1 MRKLTLSLAVLTAI
15 LPFSVYPLGLGE
27 IELDSALN
35 QDLDAR
41 IRIISASAEDADS
54 LIVKL
59 AGREAFSRVGLD
71 RPFGLQQLKFKV
83 INKNGQ
89 LFIQVF
95 TKSPVQEPYLSFL
108 VEIDWPK
115 GHLLR
120 EYTLLLDP
128 PVYNSGAS
136 SSGSS
141 RPFDEP
147 ADSQAQYQS
156 ASEQDA
162 FQSGAQTGAI
172 PPSTGYNANTQYQP
186 APQANASAVNQ
197 YRVQKNDTLWRIAER
212 MRPDSGVSIEQ
223 MMLALLRQNPEA
235 FIRDNINGVKR
246 GYILRAPSRD
256 EITRVDRQRAVSL
269 AREHTALWREYSRG
283 VTSGSP
289 ASSMAADAPGG
300 TATDQ
305 PRAVDGH
312 LSIVGAGESSDEFAG
327 SNQDANA
334 ELELLRQ
341 DLAMAREE
349 LESAK
354 LEKQNLRTRLAE
366 LEQQVQSAIQMD
378 DAGLAQLQNDMQGSQ
393 QPEEEI
399 TSQKLAEDVMTEEEI
414 VPEDGLLGEEIS
426 EEVAPEEIEEMSG
439 EEALADEELPEGVS
453 EEKLSGEEL
462 QEEDVFVDETD
473 KDVIDV
479 DEPAGLES
487 TPVES
492 VVDTEAP
499 AFAQKKP
506 EGFLENLMNDPK
518 LQGIIG
524 GSLAFV
530 FLLVALLLKRMR
542 GGKSDENEW
551 SADADSEEEFNLGVI
566 EDTGD
571 DPTRIK
577 PVQDMETTA
586 EMMVDT
592 MKGIGPEST
601 GPLGL
606 EDTHV
611 DESDDDDT
619 VFGIEGERES
629 AEDEEEMDDVLS
641 EAGVYISYG
650 IFHQVEEL
658 LLGALE
664 KDPGRDDYRLKLLE
678 AYYASKNAPAFEQL
692 AQEVHERKGDDKS
705 YWDRVVAMGMEVCPE
720 SSLFSGAGTVLSDFD
735 AEALLPETH
744 VPADLDLEAETEPAG
759 EGSVVDELDLEGDLE
774 NITESIASGTAVE
787 ADTDAGT
794 AIEEE
799 LEFDLGELD
808 EDLGSSG
815 EELLETDASDIDID
829 DDFSLDFD
837 ASDLGF
843 EEPEEGGVTE
853 IDVGLGG
860 MDDALSED
868 TSLDEVS
875 EELDLTADLDLD
887 DLDLGSAELDSTGV
901 DVSDLDVSVDNE
913 IPAAEPV
920 ANIDVG
926 SVAIDDDFD
935 ISELSEDIDE
945 ISTKLDLARAYIDM
959 GDSEGARSILEEVKA
974 EGTGEQQKEAD
985 ALLQKAS

>member
-15 LPFSVYPLGLGE
+15 LPFGVYPLGLGE

-35 QDLDAR
+35 QDLDAK
-41 IRIISASAEDADS
+41 IEVISASVEDADS

-71 RPFGLQQLKFKV
+71 RPFVLQQLKFKV
-83 INKNGQ
+83 INKNGR
-89 LFIQVF
+89 LFIQVS

-108 VEIDWPK
+108 VEVDWPK

-147 ADSQAQYQS
+147 ADSQAQFQS
-156 ASEQDA
+156 ASEQEA

-172 PPSTGYNANTQYQP
+172 PRSTGYNSNTQYQS
-186 APQANASAVNQ
+186 APQANGSAVNQ

-212 MRPDSGVSIEQ
+212 MRPDSGVSVEQ

-256 EITRVDRQRAVSL
+256 EITSMDRQRAASL
-269 AREHTALWREYSRG
+269 AREHTALWREYSR
-283 VTSGSP
+283 SAMSSSP
-289 ASSMAADAPGG
+289 ASSMEADAPGG
-300 TATDQ
+300 TAADQ
-305 PRAVDGH
+305 PRTVDGH
-312 LSIVGAGESSDEFAG
+312 LSIVGAGESSSEHAG

-334 ELELLRQ
+334 ELERLRQ

-354 LEKQNLRTRLAE
+354 LEKQNLRTQLAE

-378 DAGLAQLQNDMQGSQ
+378 DGELAQLQNDMQGKQ
-393 QPEEEI
+393 QPEEEM
-399 TSQKLAEDVMTEEEI
+399 TAQEAVGDMATEEEI
-414 VPEDGLLGEEIS
+414 VPEDGL
-426 EEVAPEEIEEMSG
+426 IEENVSEQIAP
-439 EEALADEELPEGVS
+439 EEALADGDLLDEPS
-453 EEKLSGEEL
+453 EEPMEEEPL
-462 QEEDVFVDETD
+462 EEEVFVDEID
-473 KDVIDV
+473 KGVIDV
-479 DEPAGLES
+479 DEPAGLQN
-487 TPVES
+487 TPLEPVADIE
-492 VVDTEAP
+492 TP
-499 AFAQKKP
+499 AFAQEKP

-518 LQGIIG
+518 LLGIIG

-530 FLLVALLLKRMR
+530 FLLIALLLKRMR
-542 GGKSDENEW
+542 GGRSDENEW
-551 SADADSEEEFNLGVI
+551 TADADSEEAFNLGAI
-566 EDTGD
+566 DDSGD

-577 PVQDMETTA
+577 PAQDMETTA

-592 MKGIGPEST
+592 MKGIGPDST

-611 DESDDDDT
+611 DESDDDM
-619 VFGIEGERES
+619 VFGIEGEREGGD
-629 AEDEEEMDDVLS
+629 DEEEMDDVLS

-650 IFHQVEEL
+650 IFDQVEEL
-658 LLGALE
+658 LLGAIE
-664 KDPGRDDYRLKLLE
+664 KDPARDDYRLKLLE
-678 AYYASKNAPAFEQL
+678 AYYASKNVSAFEQL
-692 AQEVHERKGDDKS
+692 AQEVHKRKGDDKS
-705 YWDRVVAMGMEVCPE
+705 YWDRVVAMGMEICPE
-720 SSLFSGAGTVLSDFD
+720 SSLFNGEGVVLSDFD
-735 AEALLPETH
+735 AEALLPEKH
-744 VPADLDLEAETEPAG
+744 EPADLDLEAGTESVG
-759 EGSVVDELDLEGDLE
+759 EGGVVDELDLEGDLE
-774 NITESIASGTAVE
+774 NITESIASE
-787 ADTDAGT
+787 ADAELDTGLDAGADAGT
-794 AIEEE
+794 ADDTEMEEE

-815 EELLETDASDIDID
+815 EELLDTDDSDIDID

-843 EEPEEGGVTE
+843 EEPEA
-853 IDVGLGG
+853 DSGLGD
-860 MDDALSED
+860 MDDAVSALSEED
-868 TSLDEVS
+868 TGLDEVS

-887 DLDLGSAELDSTGV
+887 DLDLGSTELDST
-901 DVSDLDVSVDNE
+901 DADISDLGVSVDDE
-913 IPAAEPV
+913 IPATEPV
-920 ANIDVG
+920 TDVG
-926 SVAIDDDFD
+926 AMAIDDDFD

-974 EGTGEQQKEAD
+974 EGTDEQQKEAD